1 MISEV
6 QTQQYSVLSRYRS
19 NCVQVYYLSNLK
31 QLSYSI
37 IKLSLKYPLI
47 NDNIN
52 IQLKITTY
60 PEQAEGIGPMTLQ
73 QPTVWQGATSDSK
86 EIDESNPVI
95 WHDDSRCA
103 FLIE

>member
-6 QTQQYSVLSRYRS
+6 KTQQYSVLSRYRS

-37 IKLSLKYPLI
+37 LKLSLKYLLI

-73 QPTVWQGATSDSK
+73 QPTIGKVL
-86 EIDESNPVI
+86 NPT
-95 WHDDSRCA
+95 RKR
-103 FLIE
+103 

>member
-6 QTQQYSVLSRYRS
+6 KTQQYSVLSRYRS

-31 QLSYSI
+31 QLSNSI
-37 IKLSLKYPLI
+37 IKLSLKYLLI

-60 PEQAEGIGPMTLQ
+60 PEQAEGIGPMKLQ
-73 QPTVWQGATSDSK
+73 QPTTWHGAKSNSK
-86 EIDESNPVI
+86 EADESKPVMA
-95 WHDDSRCA
+95 R
-103 FLIE
+103 LL